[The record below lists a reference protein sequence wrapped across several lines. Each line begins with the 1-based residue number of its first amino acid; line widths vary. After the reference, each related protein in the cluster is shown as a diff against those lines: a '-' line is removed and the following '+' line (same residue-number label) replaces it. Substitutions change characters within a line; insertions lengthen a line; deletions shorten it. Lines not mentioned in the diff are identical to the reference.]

1 MIQMLVEQK
10 VRPVIAS
17 QHRIDEVAGLLN
29 LLDQRHTAGKPVI
42 VLSKPSPNW

>member
-17 QHRIDEVAGLLN
+17 QHRIDEVSGLLN
-29 LLDQRHTAGKPVI
+29 LVEQSHTAGKPVV
-42 VLSKPSPNW
+42 VLSKPSPN